1 MADSI
6 KFEIKATATGFNI
19 VQKKQK
25 ELVKQTDQQAKSQD
39 KAKKSG
45 DNLDKQNKSL
55 YQTNLAGSKSFS
67 KMNQTIGTGGSSGLV
82 GAYATLAANVF
93 AATAA
98 FTALRQAS
106 QVQQLVAGLDALGAA
121 SGQNLRLLAQGI
133 KTASGEA
140 IALDQA

>member
-82 GAYATLAANVF
+82 GAY
-93 AATAA
+93 
-98 FTALRQAS
+98 
-106 QVQQLVAGLDALGAA
+106 
-121 SGQNLRLLAQGI
+121 SGSTTCSRSRCSWCRFRTKFKITRTG
-133 KTASGEA
+133 
-140 IALDQA
+140 D